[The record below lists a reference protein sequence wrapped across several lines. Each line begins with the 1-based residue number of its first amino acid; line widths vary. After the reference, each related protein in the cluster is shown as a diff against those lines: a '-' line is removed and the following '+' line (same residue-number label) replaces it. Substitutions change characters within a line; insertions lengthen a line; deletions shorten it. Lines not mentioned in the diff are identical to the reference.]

1 MPFLC
6 PTVNRFVLRL
16 LAPSNNEFHSEEGR
30 EGLRPVQQRERKEES
45 VSNAPKE
52 RQRESTIVPDY
63 VLNINL
69 LGLTYKILGYRAN
82 SASEQG

>member
-30 EGLRPVQQRERKEES
+30 EGLRPVQLRGKEES

-52 RQRESTIVPDY
+52 RQRESTIVADI
-63 VLNINL
+63 VL
-69 LGLTYKILGYRAN
+69 GSTHKR
-82 SASEQG
+82 